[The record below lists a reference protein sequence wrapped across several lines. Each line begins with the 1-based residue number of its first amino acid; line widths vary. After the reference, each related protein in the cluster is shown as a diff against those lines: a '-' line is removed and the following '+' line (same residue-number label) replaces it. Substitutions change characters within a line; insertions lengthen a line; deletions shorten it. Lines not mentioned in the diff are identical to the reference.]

1 MNDKKEDDLKETNR
15 LLNSIRKL
23 LITIVCISSV
33 ILLFV
38 WFIYMWMPE
47 YY

>member
-1 MNDKKEDDLKETNR
+1 MNDKKEDNLKETNR

-23 LITIVCISSV
+23 LIAIVCISGV

>member
-38 WFIYMWMPE
+38 WFIYAWMP
-47 YY
+47 

>member
-1 MNDKKEDDLKETNR
+1 MLKREELIKEDEKETNR

-23 LITIVCISSV
+23 LIAIVCISSV

-38 WFIYMWMPE
+38 WFIYAWMP
-47 YY
+47 